1 VTLLDHPTTAPP
13 RAGSLAAALLVAGP
27 LGSVLVLALDEPT
40 PDRTA
45 AVRSAVRRESRVEDW
60 VGTDGD
66 DVVVVLAVLPA
77 DLDAV
82 ADRLLSVAERVAGR
96 PAAGGVCAADRDRD
110 PTELLLRAR
119 TGLHVAWACGGGRV
133 VRHP

>member
-1 VTLLDHPTTAPP
+1 MTAPP
-13 RAGSLAAALLVAGP
+13 SAGSLAAALLVAGP
-27 LGSVLVLALDEPT
+27 LASVLVVAVEGPAQ
-40 PDRTA
+40 TA
-45 AVRSAVRRESRVEDW
+45 AVRSALRRESRTEDW

-82 ADRLLSVAERVAGR
+82 ADRLLSVAERVSGR
-96 PAAGGVCAADRDRD
+96 PAAGGLTAASAERSPGD
-110 PTELLLRAR
+110 LLDRAR
-119 TGLHVAWACGGGRV
+119 VGLRVAWACGGGRV